1 MKKMATLKKFTTI
14 DPSERLSFSL
24 KLSTRRGI
32 EEYRQLY
39 QSGYGHPV
47 ERGALIEQLLVAWFD
62 QDAEFARFR
71 KGMSAEQRAAVETAL
86 GGQAG
91 EA

>member
-1 MKKMATLKKFTTI
+1 VATLKKFTVV

-32 EEYRQLY
+32 EEYRAY
-39 QSGYGHPV
+39 YSAAYGHPV
-47 ERGALIEQLLVAWFD
+47 ERGALIEQLLVAWLE
-62 QDAEFARFR
+62 QDTEFVKFK
-71 KGMSAEQRAAVETAL
+71 KGMSEAQRQAVETAL

-91 EA
+91 EV